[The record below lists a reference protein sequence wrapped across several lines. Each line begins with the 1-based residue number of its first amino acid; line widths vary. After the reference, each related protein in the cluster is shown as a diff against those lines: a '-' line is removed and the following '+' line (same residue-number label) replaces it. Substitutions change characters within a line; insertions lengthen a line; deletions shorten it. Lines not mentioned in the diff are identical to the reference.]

1 MAIGSF
7 LGVRKLERGVEHP
20 HSYLDMTGRWC
31 NITVLNVYNLGE
43 EKCDY
48 SNGSFY
54 DKLELVFYNFPN
66 YHIKIL
72 LGDSNA
78 KFGTE
83 DIFKPTIG
91 NESVHQD
98 SNDNWVRIIN
108 FATSKI

>member
-7 LGVRKLERGVEHP
+7 PGVRRLGRGVDHP
-20 HSYLDMTGRWC
+20 HPYLDMTGRWC
-31 NITVLNVYNLGE
+31 NITLMLNVYNPSE

-48 SNGSFY
+48 SNGSFMTNQSRF
-54 DKLELVFYNFPN
+54 FYNIPN

-91 NESVHQD
+91 NKSLHQD
-98 SNDNWVRIIN
+98 SNDNGV
-108 FATSKI
+108 